1 MRKLLLLTAIIFS
14 AHCASAQICDELL
27 KDGKSYYNAGNY
39 TKAKERFSS
48 GLKQGCDKAT
58 FQSWIDKCNTAIQK
72 PTQPSGT
79 QSANKPATPPS
90 PCTVLLKKGND
101 KFEAEDYVEA
111 KKLFE
116 AAQKAGCTEAKSWIA
131 ACDAL
136 IVPQVDISKNS
147 TQSNSN
153 AITSV
158 NGVTF
163 EMVYVQGGAFT
174 MGCTGEQGSDCESN
188 EKPTHRVTLSSYYMG
203 KYEVT
208 QALWKAVMGSN
219 PSYFRGD
226 NLPVENV
233 SWEDAN
239 DFIRKLNALTGKNFR
254 LPTEAEWEFAA
265 RGGNKSEGMKY
276 SGGYSLGNVGWYD
289 DNSGTKT
296 HSVGQKT
303 PNELGIYDM
312 SGNVYEWCSDWYDG
326 YSSSSQSNPTGASSG
341 SYRVARGGSWNDT
354 DASDCRVAYR
364 GLSYPSSGG
373 NRLGFRLAR
382 SSK

>member
-1 MRKLLLLTAIIFS
+1 MRKLSLLIAIIFS
-14 AHCASAQICDELL
+14 AHCAWAQICDDLL
-27 KDGKSYYNAGNY
+27 KDGIAKYNAEKY
-39 TKAKERFSS
+39 AEAKERFSS

-79 QSANKPATPPS
+79 Q
-90 PCTVLLKKGND
+90 CTVLLKKGND

-116 AAQKAGCTEAKSWIA
+116 EAQEKGCTGAKLGIA

-136 IVPQVDISKNS
+136 IN
-147 TQSNSN
+147 SNS
-153 AITSV
+153 ITSV
-158 NGVTF
+158 NGVTI

-174 MGCTGEQGSDCESN
+174 MGCTSEQGSDCYSDEN
-188 EKPTHRVTLSSYYMG
+188 PTHRVTLSSYYMG

-219 PSYFRGD
+219 PSHFRGD

-265 RGGNKSEGMKY
+265 RGGSKNEDMKS

-289 DNSGTKT
+289 DNSNTKT

-303 PNELGIYDM
+303 SNEQGIYDM
-312 SGNVYEWCSDWYDG
+312 SGNVWEWCSDWYDS
-326 YSSSSQSNPTGASSG
+326 YSSSTQQNPTGASSG
-341 SYRVARGGSWNDT
+341 YHRVYRGGSWSD
-354 DASDCRVAYR
+354 DASNCRVAYR
-364 GLSYPSSGG
+364 GTDTRSLRR
-373 NRLGFRLAR
+373 NNLGFRLTR
-382 SSK
+382 SLK